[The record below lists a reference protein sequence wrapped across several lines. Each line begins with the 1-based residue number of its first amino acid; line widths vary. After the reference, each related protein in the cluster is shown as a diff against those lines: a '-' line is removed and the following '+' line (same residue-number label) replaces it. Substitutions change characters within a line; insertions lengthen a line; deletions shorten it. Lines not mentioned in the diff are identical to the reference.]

1 MGNLIQEALS
11 NIKQSGVIALDLK
24 VGYSIYTG
32 NESSAMIDLI
42 TEHGP
47 ASMG

>member
-1 MGNLIQEALS
+1 MENLVPESLHK
-11 NIKQSGVIALDLK
+11 IKQSWVIALDPK
-24 VGYSIYTG
+24 VGYSISID

>member
-24 VGYSIYTG
+24 VGYSISVG
-32 NESSAMIDLI
+32 NESSAMINLN
-42 TEHGP
+42 TENDPTG
-47 ASMG
+47 MG